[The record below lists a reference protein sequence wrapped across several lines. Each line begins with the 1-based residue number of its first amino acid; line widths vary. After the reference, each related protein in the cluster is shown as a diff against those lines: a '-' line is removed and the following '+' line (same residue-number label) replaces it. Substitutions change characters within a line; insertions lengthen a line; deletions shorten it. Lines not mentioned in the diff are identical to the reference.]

1 MMGLE
6 EMRKNSELISVIDW
20 DMTPEEAV
28 TLYLEWGNNPANGRR
43 RITSKHDV
51 SYYFLV
57 NTWEDPAKIY
67 FIRRN
72 SEEAV
77 ELATIDMPEEL
88 RNRFLDSVD
97 HLKGIY
103 PVNEDVKAWLEEE
116 LYGPE
121 KSRMKQ
127 SMFTYTPCH

>member
-43 RITSKHDV
+43 RITSKNDV
-51 SYYFLV
+51 SYYFVV
-57 NTWEDPAKIY
+57 NTWEDPARIY
-67 FIRRN
+67 YIRRN

-77 ELATIDMPEEL
+77 ELATIYMPEEL
-88 RNRFLDSVD
+88 RNRFLDSVG

-103 PVNEDVKAWLEEE
+103 PVNDEIKAWLEEE
-116 LYGPE
+116 LYGQE
-121 KSRMKQ
+121 TNRKQ
-127 SMFTYTPCH
+127 QKLFACAPVQ

>member
-1 MMGLE
+1 MMGLD
-6 EMRKNSELISVIDW
+6 EMRNNSELISVIDW
-20 DMTPEEAV
+20 NMTPEEAV

-43 RITSKHDV
+43 RITSKNDV
-51 SYYFLV
+51 SYYFVV
-57 NTWEDPAKIY
+57 NTWEHPPKIY

-88 RNRFLDSVD
+88 SNRFLESVS
-97 HLKGIY
+97 HLKGVY
-103 PVNEDVKAWLEEE
+103 AVDEDVKAWLEEE

-121 KSRMKQ
+121 TNRVKEKLFACASLQ
-127 SMFTYTPCH
+127 

>member
-43 RITSKHDV
+43 RITSKYDV

-116 LYGPE
+116 LYGHE